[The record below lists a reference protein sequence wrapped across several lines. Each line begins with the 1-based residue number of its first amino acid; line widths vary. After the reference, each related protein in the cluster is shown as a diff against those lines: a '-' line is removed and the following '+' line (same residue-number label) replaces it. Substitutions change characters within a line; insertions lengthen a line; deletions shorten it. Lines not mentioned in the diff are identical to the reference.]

1 MTTQRLPLLFVL
13 AGMLIALPARA
24 NSQDTT
30 VTPFTATLP
39 AVTDVLPDDGARVD
53 AAPIDS
59 PLGPVVFADA
69 IVVPTAGSAP
79 AGQPMRDIAR
89 RPVLPPEPEARPP
102 ELLALYAGFA
112 TLQALD
118 AHSTLQAVRS
128 GYEESNP
135 LVAPFSQSPAAMYAF
150 KAASTTVTIL
160 LVEKLRRRHRGA
172 AIGLMIAANVGYA
185 SVVAYNYRQSG
196 R

>member
-1 MTTQRLPLLFVL
+1 MTPHRLPLLFVL
-13 AGMLIALPARA
+13 TGMLMAFPAHA
-24 NSQDTT
+24 NSQETT
-30 VTPFTATLP
+30 VTPIRPHFRLSPSLTRRGSA
-39 AVTDVLPDDGARVD
+39 D
-53 AAPIDS
+53 AAPSDC
-59 PLGPVVFADA
+59 PLKPIVFADA
-69 IVVPTAGSAP
+69 IVVPTVGSAP
-79 AGQPMRDIAR
+79 AGQSMRDIAR
-89 RPVLPPEPEARPP
+89 RPVLPPESEARPP
-102 ELLALYAGFA
+102 ELLALYVGFA

-118 AHSTLQAVRS
+118 AHSTVQAVRS

-135 LVAPFSQSPAAMYAF
+135 LVAPFSRSPAAMYAF
-150 KAASTTVTIL
+150 KAATTTVTIL

>member
-1 MTTQRLPLLFVL
+1 
-13 AGMLIALPARA
+13 MLIALPAHA
-24 NSQDTT
+24 NSQETT
-30 VTPFTATLP
+30 VTPSTGTLP
-39 AVTDVLPDDGARVD
+39 AVTDVLPDDGASAITTSNPTGAE
-53 AAPIDS
+53 AAPIDA
-59 PLGPVVFADA
+59 LLKPVVFADA
-69 IVVPTAGSAP
+69 IAAP
-79 AGQPMRDIAR
+79 AGQSMRDIAR

-102 ELLALYAGFA
+102 GLLALYAGFA

-118 AHSTLQAVRS
+118 AHSTVQAVHS

-150 KAASTTVTIL
+150 KAATTTVTIL

-172 AIGLMIAANVGYA
+172 AIGLMVALNVGYA
-185 SVVAYNYRQSG
+185 SVVAHNYRQSA

>member
-1 MTTQRLPLLFVL
+1 
-13 AGMLIALPARA
+13 
-24 NSQDTT
+24 
-30 VTPFTATLP
+30 
-39 AVTDVLPDDGARVD
+39 
-53 AAPIDS
+53 
-59 PLGPVVFADA
+59 
-69 IVVPTAGSAP
+69 
-79 AGQPMRDIAR
+79 MRDIAR
-89 RPVLPPEPEARPP
+89 RPGPPPEPEARPP

-118 AHSTLQAVRS
+118 AHSTVQAVRS

-150 KAASTTVTIL
+150 KAANTTVTIL
-160 LVEKLRRRHRGA
+160 LVEKLQRRHRGA

-185 SVVAYNYRQSG
+185 TVVVYNYRQSG